1 MIDLHLTK
9 PLQTAQGATQLDVRL
24 TIASGELVAIYGAS
38 GAGKT
43 TLLRLLAGLSRP
55 AGGYLRV
62 GNDVWYDQQRGIWL
76 PPQQRS
82 IGFVFQEYALFPNM
96 TVRQNLE
103 FALPHASGKPLV
115 DELLELMDLGELAR
129 QRPQQLSGGQQQR
142 VALARALARQP
153 RLLLLDEP
161 LAALDVPTRLRLQQA
176 LAAAHQRFQLTT
188 LLVSHDY
195 AEITRL
201 ATRAVEL
208 EGGRVVQDGAP
219 AAVLPGVAAPGFQL
233 TGTVVAV
240 QPSATGQT
248 LTVAVGEGTVVV
260 EADAATP
267 YQVGDALVL
276 TGNVQRG

>member
-1 MIDLHLTK
+1 MIDLHLTS
-9 PLQTAQGATQLDVRL
+9 PLQTARGPAWLDVCL
-24 TIASGELVAIYGAS
+24 TVAPGELLAVYGPS

-55 AGGYLRV
+55 AGGYVRV

-76 PPQQRS
+76 PPQRREV
-82 IGFVFQEYALFPNM
+82 GFVFQDYALFPNM

-103 FALPHASGKPLV
+103 FALPNTATKTLV
-115 DELLELMDLGELAR
+115 EELLELMDLGALAR
-129 QRPQQLSGGQQQR
+129 QRPWQLSGGQQQR
-142 VALARALARQP
+142 VALARALTRQP

-161 LAALDVPTRLRLQQA
+161 LAALDVPTRLRLQEA

-195 AEITRL
+195 TEIARL

-208 EGGRVVQDGAP
+208 DGGRVMQDGAP
-219 AAVLPGVAAPGFQL
+219 VAVLPGVVAPEFQVK
-233 TGTVVAV
+233 GTIVAV

-248 LTVAVGEGTVVV
+248 LTVAVGEGTVTVTV
-260 EADAATP
+260 EAAA

-276 TGNVQRG
+276 TGNVRRG